1 MSDEASKRTRNRRKA
16 IDELLST
23 EKTYVDLM
31 SLLVQRFLEPLK
43 SKANILSADDYN
55 TLFPADIRVIL
66 GLNLTFYKDLNRII
80 NIVQSKSKSAEIGRI
95 VKEFCPHFVSFA
107 FSLYALC
114 CVFSL
119 SLCAF

>member
-107 FSLYALC
+107 F
-114 CVFSL
+114 
-119 SLCAF
+119 